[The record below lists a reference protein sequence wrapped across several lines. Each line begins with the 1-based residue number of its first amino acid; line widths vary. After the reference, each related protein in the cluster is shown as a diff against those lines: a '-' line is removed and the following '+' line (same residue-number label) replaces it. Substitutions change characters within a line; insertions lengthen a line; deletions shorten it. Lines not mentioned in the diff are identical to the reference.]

1 MCIDFDT
8 FKSFTQFMFL
18 AIDIG
23 NTNITIGVLYE
34 KKWGEHRFTSDVNQ
48 SVEHY
53 EDHFSLLKQSLGSI
67 AIEGV
72 AVSSVVPQLTPIILE
87 AIRYAFSVRP
97 YLLEKKWYNKL
108 PVVPNNPDEI
118 GTDLVSNALA
128 GWEMVKEKLLIVD
141 FGTALTYTYVNNE
154 GRIEGVSIAPGI
166 QTSMN
171 SLSSKAAQLPEI
183 TLDLPEYALGTNTV
197 EAMKAGIL
205 WGFVGQVQ
213 YLVEKIKIEKGENVT
228 TIATGGLSEVL
239 EPLSDSFNIVDRHL
253 TLKGLNHFYKLIS

>member
-1 MCIDFDT
+1 
-8 FKSFTQFMFL
+8 MFL

-23 NTNITIGVLYE
+23 NTNITIGVLI
-34 KKWGEHRFTSDVNQ
+34 KNKWGEHRFTADTNQ

-53 EDHFSLLKQSLGSI
+53 EEHFTLLKRSLGPAPI
-67 AIEGV
+67 AGV

-87 AIRYAFSVRP
+87 AIRYAFGVQP
-97 YLLEKKWYNKL
+97 YLLEKKWYSKL
-108 PVVPNNPDEI
+108 PVSPTNTDEI
-118 GTDLVSNALA
+118 GTDLVANALA
-128 GWEMVKEKLLIVD
+128 AWQMVQNKLLVVD
-141 FGTALTYTYVNNE
+141 FGTALTYTYVSETGN
-154 GRIEGVSIAPGI
+154 IEGVAIAPGI

-171 SLSSKAAQLPEI
+171 SLSSNAAQLPEI
-183 TLDLPEYALGTNTV
+183 NLDLPEHALGTNTV

-213 YLVEKIKIEKGENVT
+213 YLIQKIKQEKGGQLI

-253 TLKGLNHFYKLIS
+253 TLKGLNHFYKLMN